1 MKKNKRPKEIDIAAF
16 YGNTTQT
23 LRNYRDSEDEKLN
36 RRYSALREYYIK
48 QKEKQDENSNSL

>member
-1 MKKNKRPKEIDIAAF
+1 MNKYKKPKEIDIAAF

-36 RRYSALREYYIK
+36 RRYSALREYFIK
-48 QKEKQDENSNSL
+48 HKEKQDEKDS